1 MRFLLI
7 ITFVVS
13 FSLLHSQSLPSR
25 SLDSSRNSQTT
36 RSLGNTAPSTQKQ
49 LELLVSAYKLG
60 DRESK
65 VRIRGE
71 MEKILSSLLKTQ
83 IYQQEREIRMLEN
96 EIKKLSLGQPSS
108 QDIARTNQLRAMVN
122 SVKQD
127 VSYRKK
133 NQRLIVEMRMKELLN

>member
-1 MRFLLI
+1 M
-7 ITFVVS
+7 
-13 FSLLHSQSLPSR
+13 
-25 SLDSSRNSQTT
+25 
-36 RSLGNTAPSTQKQ
+36 GNPAPSTQKQ
-49 LELLVSAYKLG
+49 LELLVSAYQLG

-71 MEKILSSLLKTQ
+71 MEKILSSLLKNQ

-96 EIKKLSLGQPSS
+96 EIKQLSLGQPSS

-127 VSYRKK
+127 LSYRKK
-133 NQRLIVEMRMKELLN
+133 NQKLIVEMRMKELLN